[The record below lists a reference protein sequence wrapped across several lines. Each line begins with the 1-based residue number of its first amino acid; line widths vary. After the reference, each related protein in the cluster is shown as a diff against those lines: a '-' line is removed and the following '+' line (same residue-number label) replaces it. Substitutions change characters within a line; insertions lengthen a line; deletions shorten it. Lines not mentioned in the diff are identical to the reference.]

1 MKEQKT
7 DVPGVYRSSDGF
19 LINKDNAALEAY
31 RKKRNREKELDTLT
45 DDVKTLKEDMQE
57 IKELLRGLV
66 K

>member
-1 MKEQKT
+1 MTDYKT
-7 DVPGVYRSSDGF
+7 DVPGVYKSSEGF

-31 RKKRNREKELDTLT
+31 RKKRNREKDLDTLT
-45 DDVKTLKEDMQE
+45 EDVKTLKEDMQE

>member
-1 MKEQKT
+1 MSDQKT
-7 DVPGVYRSSDGF
+7 DIPGVYRSSDGF

-31 RKKRNREKELDTLT
+31 RKKRNREKDLDTLT